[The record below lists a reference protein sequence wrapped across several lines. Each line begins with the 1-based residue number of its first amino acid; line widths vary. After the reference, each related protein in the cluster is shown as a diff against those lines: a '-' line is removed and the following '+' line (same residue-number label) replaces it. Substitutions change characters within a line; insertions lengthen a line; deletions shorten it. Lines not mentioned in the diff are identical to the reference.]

1 MLREYLALP
10 RTVHILCLGT
20 LINRAGSFVILFL
33 TFYLQERLQ
42 LGGLFAT
49 QAIGVFGLG
58 TLLAAIVGGQLA
70 DTIGRRTVI
79 LLSLLGSGG
88 VLLFFAKLSNPWAI
102 LAFTLVFAF
111 LVDMYRPAVSAMIS
125 DVVELER
132 RPHAYGLMYI
142 AINVGAAIAPL
153 VGGLLATQ
161 AFEYLFWGDAATS
174 VAYAVIIAIFVPETL
189 GRSREAAAATDETSN
204 PQSASAAYGYIIRD
218 ATFVR
223 FCFGT
228 LFLSFIYMQ
237 AMSTFPLYLRELSFG
252 PEVYGKIIALN
263 GLLVVL
269 FQVPMTHLV
278 NRFNRAKVIV
288 LAALVTG
295 IGFGLN
301 GLASTPTVFAVIVV
315 VWTAGELMQS
325 PLVPSIVSDLAPPA
339 LRARYFGLLSMCYS
353 GGNLIAAP
361 LGGWVLVRFGGAWL
375 WTGCVLTGMLS
386 AGFYLTTRRHLR
398 RTSECVLRCDT
409 DPP

>member
-1 MLREYLALP
+1 MLQGYLSLP

-49 QAIGVFGLG
+49 QAMGVFGLG
-58 TLLAAIVGGQLA
+58 TLLASLVGGQLA
-70 DTIGRRTVI
+70 DTVGRRTVI
-79 LLSLLGSGG
+79 LLSLVGSAI
-88 VLLFFAKLSNPWAI
+88 VLMFFAKLSNSWAI
-102 LAFTLVFAF
+102 LTATLVFAF

-125 DVVELER
+125 DVVEVER

-142 AINVGAAIAPL
+142 AINVGAGIAPL

-174 VAYAVIIAIFVPETL
+174 IAYAAIIAIFIPETL
-189 GRSREAAAATDETSN
+189 ARSGSNAAEAN
-204 PQSASAAYGYIIRD
+204 D
-218 ATFVR
+218 ATLPEVAGARAAFRHIRGDIVFIR
-223 FCFGT
+223 FCLGT
-228 LFLSFIYMQ
+228 LFVSFVFMQ
-237 AMSTFPLYLRELSFG
+237 AMSTFPLYLRELSYG
-252 PEVYGKIIALN
+252 PEVYGRIIALN

-278 NRFNRAKVIV
+278 NRFNRAHVIV
-288 LAALVTG
+288 LASLVTA

-301 GLASTPTVFAVIVV
+301 GLASTPVVFALIVV

-339 LRARYFGLLSMCYS
+339 LRARYFGLLSMCFS
-353 GGNLIAAP
+353 GGTLVAAP
-361 LGGWVLVRFGGAWL
+361 LGGWVLVRFGGGWL
-375 WTGCVLTGMLS
+375 WGGCVLVGMCS
-386 AGFYLTTRRHLR
+386 AALYFSVRDRLK
-398 RTSECVLRCDT
+398 
-409 DPP
+409 PPGGHAPA